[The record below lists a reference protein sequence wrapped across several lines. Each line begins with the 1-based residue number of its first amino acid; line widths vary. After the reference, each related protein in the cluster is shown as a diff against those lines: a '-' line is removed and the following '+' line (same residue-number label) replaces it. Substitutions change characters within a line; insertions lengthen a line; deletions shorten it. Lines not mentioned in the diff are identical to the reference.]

1 MILSFNMKF
10 FIIIIYMSIIDT
22 FSDQLKQLIL
32 PKESEVKK
40 ICEKAKEI
48 ISKEPNL
55 VHLNSPI
62 TVCGIVIGVVTLH
75 Q

>member
-1 MILSFNMKF
+1 MKF

-22 FSDQLKQLIL
+22 FSDQLNQLIL

-55 VHLNSPI
+55 VHLNSPM

>member
-1 MILSFNMKF
+1 MKF

-22 FSDQLKQLIL
+22 FSDQLNQLKQLIL
-32 PKESEVKK
+32 PKDSEVKK
-40 ICEKAKEI
+40 ICEKPKEI
-48 ISKEPNL
+48 LSKEPNL
-55 VHLNSPI
+55 DHLNSPI